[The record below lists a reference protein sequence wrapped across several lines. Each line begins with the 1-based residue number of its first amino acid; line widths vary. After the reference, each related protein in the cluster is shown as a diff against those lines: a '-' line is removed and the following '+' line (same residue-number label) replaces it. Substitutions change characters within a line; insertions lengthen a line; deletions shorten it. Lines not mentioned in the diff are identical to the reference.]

1 MMLATRWP
9 SLNLLLADKQARQE
23 SRVVSAHGLD
33 VWSWERMSKDGR
45 DLTSSPTGELHSDFK
60 NLYSTI
66 GGSVSSSDAGDNQ
79 VIDSPPAVMAESEFL
94 VVEANGNLHQQPP
107 AELVEDHHNQM
118 TSPEMLLQQ
127 LNINDGLV
135 DDADDNTDT
144 VQEVAESSAASNHGV
159 QRDCV
164 DDNPG
169 HLQEVEPAAAAVIE
183 IAPNIH
189 LPLLSREDVDFIMS
203 LP

>member
-1 MMLATRWP
+1 
-9 SLNLLLADKQARQE
+9 
-23 SRVVSAHGLD
+23 
-33 VWSWERMSKDGR
+33 MSKDGR
-45 DLTSSPTGELHSDFK
+45 ELTSSPTGELHSDFK

-66 GGSVSSSDAGDNQ
+66 GGSVSSSEYSPAGDNQ
-79 VIDSPPAVMAESEFL
+79 VIDSPSAVMAESEFP

-118 TSPEMLLQQ
+118 MPPEMLLQQ

-135 DDADDNTDT
+135 DDADDNTDA

-159 QRDCV
+159 QRDYV
-164 DDNPG
+164 DDNPDY
-169 HLQEVEPAAAAVIE
+169 LQEVEPAAAAVIE
-183 IAPNIH
+183 IGPNIH
-189 LPLLSREDVDFIMS
+189 LPLLSREDVEFIMS